1 VAGQWSGVTQLN
13 PERRASFEAL
23 FDAHQRGVRAYALR
37 RGAGAS
43 ADDVVAETFLV
54 AWRRL
59 DAVDEDPLPWLLGV
73 ARRVLS
79 NERRGERRR
88 LALFDRLLGVDGP
101 PAPEPTAVLDER
113 LAGALAGLS
122 PTERDA
128 LLLVAWEGLSPDR
141 AARAAGCSAAT
152 FRVRLHRAR
161 RHVARALNSDAQRP
175 EDATPPSLERTR

>member
-1 VAGQWSGVTQLN
+1 VTLSN
-13 PERRASFEAL
+13 PERRTSFEAL
-23 FDAHQRGVRAYALR
+23 FDAHHRAVRTYALR

-59 DAVDEDPLPWLLGV
+59 EAIGEDPLPWLFGV
-73 ARRVLS
+73 ARRVLA

-88 LALFDRLLGVDGP
+88 LALFDRLLGVDGQP
-101 PAPEPTAVLDER
+101 SPEPTAVLDER
-113 LAGALAGLS
+113 LRGALAALS
-122 PTERDA
+122 PAGREA
-128 LLLVAWEGLSPDR
+128 LPLVAWEGLSPER

-161 RHVARALNSDAQRP
+161 RRVARTLGSDAQRP
-175 EDATPPSLERTR
+175 DDATPPSLERTR